1 MMGKRWIALISGIA
15 ILVIASI
22 VLCAV
27 PMIEVTYYESEP
39 YTTTE
44 TYYESEPYTTT
55 ETYYESEPYT
65 VTEIYYEKEPYTASV
80 PVDYQVTG
88 VWIYN
93 WFWTIG
99 SDCWVTIKNTD
110 IKSGYFYVTFYLTT
124 EGGATTTKHASEYI
138 AIGEEK
144 DVLVKHPGDYVETFT
159 YSITPPEKEVTKY
172 EDVEKRREVTKY
184 RDVEKTREVTKYKDV
199 KKTREVIEYKDVE
212 KTKRVTALEYLMD
225 YW

>member
-1 MMGKRWIALISGIA
+1 MIEKRWIALISAIA

-22 VLCAV
+22 LLCAV
-27 PMIEVTYYESEP
+27 PMIEVTYHESEP
-39 YTTTE
+39 YTATE
-44 TYYESEPYTTT
+44 TYYEK
-55 ETYYESEPYT
+55 EPYT
-65 VTEIYYEKEPYTASV
+65 VTEIYYETEPYTASV
-80 PVDYQVTG
+80 PIDYQVTG
-88 VWIYN
+88 AWIYN

-144 DVLVKHPGDYVETFT
+144 DVLVKHSGDYIETFT
-159 YSITPPEKEVTKY
+159 YSITPPQKEVTKY
-172 EDVEKRREVTKY
+172 KDVQ
-184 RDVEKTREVTKYKDV
+184 KTREVTKY
-199 KKTREVIEYKDVE
+199 RDVE